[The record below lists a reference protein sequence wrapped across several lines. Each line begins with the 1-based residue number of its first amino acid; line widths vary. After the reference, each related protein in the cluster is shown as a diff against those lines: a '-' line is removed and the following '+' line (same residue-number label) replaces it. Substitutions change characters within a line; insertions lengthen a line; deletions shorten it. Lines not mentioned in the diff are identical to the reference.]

1 MIKKLRAQKTL
12 FKYLRILL
20 VLQACILS
28 STVPQAQT
36 LYPAPQG
43 LKPSED
49 YEVLV
54 NGKKAFVYASP
65 VPAAYCSFEMNGP
78 VDITIKANRDIKW
91 VDVRPRS
98 AGIQPD
104 FKDSTIKLHLSKPV
118 KLSIELNGSIRL
130 PLFIFANSAE
140 GNKPSR
146 NDKNVIFFEA
156 GKIHYPGII
165 NVNSNE
171 TVYIEGGAVVV
182 GVIKAKGVNNIKVLG
197 RGVLDG
203 TYNNR
208 LNDSLIKAAA
218 NDTSLLRN
226 MKGAYNRFVEFTDCD
241 NVTLDGI
248 TLHNSTSWQVV
259 PIHSNN
265 VRINNIK
272 IVSDQASDDGIDIV
286 RSTKV
291 LVENCFIRTKDDC
304 VVIKAHM
311 NYPKSEPVDGVLV
324 QNCTFWNA
332 LWGNGIEIGF
342 ELNAA
347 EIKNIV
353 FRNNDIIHIE
363 AGAAISIHNAGTGHV
378 KNVAFEN
385 IRIED
390 ARQKLFDFAIFRSQ
404 YSEDGTRDEAERR
417 RLYLNGAW
425 DGVLKV
431 PANEKTAHAKYR
443 GNISD
448 VALKNISITEGL
460 FPYSIFYGYDPQ
472 HNVRNVTI
480 ENLTVHGRKIN
491 RMADAKTYVENAEN
505 IVLK

>member
-1 MIKKLRAQKTL
+1 MIKKLLAEQIEFKLEVSML
-12 FKYLRILL
+12 FL
-20 VLQACILS
+20 CFLS
-28 STVPQAQT
+28 TAIITDAQT
-36 LYPAPQG
+36 IYPTTKG
-43 LKPSED
+43 LTASQD
-49 YEVLV
+49 YEVTV
-54 NGKKAFVYASP
+54 NGKKVFVYVSP
-65 VPAAYCSFEMNGP
+65 VPAAYCSFDMSGP

-91 VDVRPRS
+91 VDVRPKI
-98 AGIQPD
+98 AGIQPV

-118 KLSIELNGSIRL
+118 QLSIELNGSIRS
-130 PLFIFANSAE
+130 PLFIFANPSE
-140 GNKPSR
+140 VNKPNK
-146 NDKNVIFFEA
+146 NDQNVIYFEG

-165 NVNSNE
+165 NVKSNQ

-182 GVIKAKGVNNIKVLG
+182 GVIKAKAASNIKVLG

-203 TYNNR
+203 TYNIR
-208 LNDSLIKAAA
+208 LNDSVIKASA

-226 MKGAYNRFVEFTDCD
+226 MKGSYNRFVEFTDCD
-241 NVTLDGI
+241 NVTLEGI
-248 TLHNSTSWQVV
+248 TLHNSTTWQVV
-259 PIHSNN
+259 PIHTNN
-265 VRINNIK
+265 IHINNIK
-272 IVSDQASDDGIDIV
+272 IVSDQASDDGIDVV

-291 LVENCFIRTKDDC
+291 LIENSFIRTKDDC

-332 LWGNGIEIGF
+332 LWGNGLEIGF

-353 FRNNDIIHIE
+353 FKNCDIIHIE
-363 AGAAISIHNAGTGHV
+363 AGAAFSIHNAGTGHV
-378 KNVAFEN
+378 KNVTFEN

-431 PANEKTAHAKYR
+431 PAADKAAHAKFR
-443 GNISD
+443 GNISG
-448 VALKNISITEGL
+448 VVLKNISVTDGL
-460 FPYSIFYGYDPQ
+460 FPYSVFYGYDSE
-472 HNVRNVTI
+472 HNVKNVTI
-480 ENLTVHGRKIN
+480 DNLVIHGKKITKLS
-491 RMADAKTYVENAEN
+491 DARLYMEQAEN
-505 IVLK
+505 ISVK